1 MMILRKYDK
10 HNFIRDAINRRP
22 YNTELSFQRSN
33 KHFND
38 STINNSTTDMIDFSK
53 ILFLDIETVS
63 HEKSFDQLSERM
75 QKLWAHKAEQIG
87 KGDENATPESL
98 YDRAAIYAEFG
109 KIVCISVGFFN
120 DQRFRLKSFYGH
132 DEKKLLADFAEML
145 SRFYSA
151 PDALLCAHNGKEF
164 DFPYIARRMMINGI
178 QIPKILQVA
187 GKKPW
192 ETNFIDTMELWKF
205 GDYKSYTS
213 LDLLCAIL
221 DIPTPKDDI
230 NGSEV
235 GRVYWQENDLERIKT
250 YCQKDVLAIAQLM
263 RRFNYLPLIADD
275 CVDYTN

>member
-1 MMILRKYDK
+1 
-10 HNFIRDAINRRP
+10 
-22 YNTELSFQRSN
+22 
-33 KHFND
+33 
-38 STINNSTTDMIDFSK
+38 MIDFSK

-63 HEKSFDQLSERM
+63 QKKSYDQLSERM
-75 QKLWAHKAEQIG
+75 QKLWSHKAEQLNR
-87 KGDENATPESL
+87 DNTELTPADI
-98 YDRAAIYAEFG
+98 YDRAGIYAEFG

-120 DQRFRLKSFYGH
+120 EQRFRLKSFYGH
-132 DEKKLLADFAEML
+132 DEKALLNDFANML
-145 SRFYSA
+145 NRYYSA
-151 PDALLCAHNGKEF
+151 PDAQLCAHNGKEF
-164 DFPYIARRMMINGI
+164 DFPYIARRMLVNGI

-205 GDYKSYTS
+205 GDYKTFTS

-235 GRVYWQENDLERIKT
+235 GRVYWQENDIERIKT

-263 RRFNYLPLIADD
+263 RRYNYMSLIPED
-275 CVDYTN
+275 CVDNTN

>member
-1 MMILRKYDK
+1 
-10 HNFIRDAINRRP
+10 
-22 YNTELSFQRSN
+22 
-33 KHFND
+33 
-38 STINNSTTDMIDFSK
+38 MIDFSK

-63 HEKSFDQLSERM
+63 QKKSYDQLSERM
-75 QKLWAHKAEQIG
+75 QKLWSHKAEQLNR
-87 KGDENATPESL
+87 DNTELTPADM
-98 YDRAAIYAEFG
+98 YDRAGIYAEFG

-120 DQRFRLKSFYGH
+120 EQRFRLKSFYGH
-132 DEKKLLADFAEML
+132 DEKALLNDFANML
-145 SRFYSA
+145 NRYYSA
-151 PDALLCAHNGKEF
+151 PDAQLCAHNGKEF
-164 DFPYIARRMMINGI
+164 DFPYIARRMLVNGI

-205 GDYKSYTS
+205 GDYKTFTS

-235 GRVYWQENDLERIKT
+235 GRVYWQENDIERIKT

-263 RRFNYLPLIADD
+263 RRYNYLSLIPED

>member
-1 MMILRKYDK
+1 
-10 HNFIRDAINRRP
+10 
-22 YNTELSFQRSN
+22 
-33 KHFND
+33 
-38 STINNSTTDMIDFSK
+38 MIDFSK

-63 HEKSFDQLSERM
+63 HEKTFDQLSERM

-98 YDRAAIYAEFG
+98 YERAGIYAEFG

-120 DQRFRLKSFYGH
+120 GNRFRLKSFYSH
-132 DEKKLLADFAEML
+132 DEKALLADFADML
-145 SRFYSA
+145 NRFYSA
-151 PDALLCAHNGKEF
+151 PDAQLCAHNGKEF

-178 QIPKILQVA
+178 QIPRILQVA

-205 GDYKSYTS
+205 GDFKSYTS

-235 GRVYWQENDLERIKT
+235 GRVYWQENDLERIRI

-263 RRFNYLPLIADD
+263 RRFTYQPLIADD
-275 CVDYTN
+275 QVDYTN

>member
-1 MMILRKYDK
+1 
-10 HNFIRDAINRRP
+10 
-22 YNTELSFQRSN
+22 
-33 KHFND
+33 
-38 STINNSTTDMIDFSK
+38 MIDFSK

-63 HEKSFDQLSERM
+63 QKKTFDELDERM
-75 QKLWAHKAEQIG
+75 QKLWSHKAEQIG
-87 KGDENATPESL
+87 KGDENATPASL

-120 DQRFRLKSFYGH
+120 GQRFRLKSFYSH
-132 DEKKLLADFAEML
+132 DEKALLIEFGNML
-145 SRFYSA
+145 NRYYDT

-164 DFPYIARRMMINGI
+164 DFPYIARRMMVNGI
-178 QIPKILQVA
+178 PIPRILQVA
-187 GKKPW
+187 GRKPW

-263 RRFNYLPLIADD
+263 RRFNYLPLITDD
-275 CVDYTN
+275 QVDYTN

>member
-1 MMILRKYDK
+1 M
-10 HNFIRDAINRRP
+10 
-22 YNTELSFQRSN
+22 T
-33 KHFND
+33 
-38 STINNSTTDMIDFSK
+38 DFSK
-53 ILFLDIETVS
+53 TLFLDIETVS
-63 HEKSFDQLSERM
+63 QEKTYDQLSERM
-75 QKLWAHKAEQIG
+75 QKLWDKKAEQLNR
-87 KGDENATPESL
+87 DNDDLTPADI
-98 YDRAAIYAEFG
+98 YDRAGIYAEFG

-120 DQRFRLKSFYGH
+120 GERFRLKSFFSH
-132 DEKKLLADFAEML
+132 DEKALLADFADML
-145 SRFYSA
+145 N
-151 PDALLCAHNGKEF
+151 AHNGKEF

-178 QIPKILQVA
+178 PIPRILQVA

-205 GDYKSYTS
+205 GDYKNFTS

-263 RRFNYLPLIADD
+263 RRFNYLPLITED

>member
-1 MMILRKYDK
+1 
-10 HNFIRDAINRRP
+10 
-22 YNTELSFQRSN
+22 
-33 KHFND
+33 
-38 STINNSTTDMIDFSK
+38 MIDFSK

-63 HEKSFDQLSERM
+63 QKKSYDQLSERM
-75 QKLWAHKAEQIG
+75 QKLWSHKAEQLNR
-87 KGDENATPESL
+87 DNTELTPADI
-98 YDRAAIYAEFG
+98 YDRAGIYAEFG

-120 DQRFRLKSFYGH
+120 EQRFLLKSFYGH
-132 DEKKLLADFAEML
+132 DEKALLNDFANML
-145 SRFYSA
+145 NRYYSA
-151 PDALLCAHNGKEF
+151 PDAQLCAHNGKEF
-164 DFPYIARRMMINGI
+164 DFPYIARRMLVNGI

-205 GDYKSYTS
+205 GDYKTFTS

-235 GRVYWQENDLERIKT
+235 GRVYWQENDIERIKT

-263 RRFNYLPLIADD
+263 RRYNYMSLIPED